1 MPEFQTERL
10 LITPYGAE
18 HLDANLEMDMDPDV
32 MRYIGDGTVTPR
44 DERSRILRAQIG
56 LKDGMGKWSIFPK
69 SDPGDYLGWAGI
81 FPLKDHHTIELGYR
95 FKKDVWGK
103 GFATEAARPLIAYGF
118 DVLKLNEITAV
129 THPENAA
136 SQNVLRKLGFE
147 ARDAEFAYGQMQP
160 IFYLMAPS
168 T

>member
-1 MPEFQTERL
+1 MTEFETERT
-10 LITPYGAE
+10 LITPYIAE
-18 HLDANLEMDMDPDV
+18 HADTNLEMDMDPDV

-44 DERSRILRAQIG
+44 EERRKQLLSQAG
-56 LKDGMGKWSIFPK
+56 LDDGKGKWSVFLKSNPK
-69 SDPGDYLGWAGI
+69 EYLGWVCLI
-81 FPLKDHHTIELGYR
+81 PLKDHHAIELGYR
-95 FKKDVWGK
+95 FKKDAWGK

-118 DVLKLNEITAV
+118 DVLKLNEIAAV

-147 ARDAEFAYGQMQP
+147 ARGAEFAYGQMLP
-160 IFYLMAPS
+160 IFYLIAPS